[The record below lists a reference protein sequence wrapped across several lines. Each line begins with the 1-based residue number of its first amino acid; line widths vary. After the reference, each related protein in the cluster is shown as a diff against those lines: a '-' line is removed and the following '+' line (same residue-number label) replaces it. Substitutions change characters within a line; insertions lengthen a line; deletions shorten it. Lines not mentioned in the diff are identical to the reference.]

1 MAKKEHLEIL
11 MEGAHTWDRWRVD
24 HPKVKPNLREA
35 DLSHTELV
43 GANLDRANLSGA
55 DLTGAI
61 LFRAGLRYSN
71 LVGATLDG
79 ADLSW
84 ASLYKVDLRGASV
97 RRATLFWTNLVKAKL
112 QGAHLEKSNLRSAN
126 FYMANLKDGKLEKS
140 DLTGAALVGTNLEGA
155 NLNGC
160 CVYGVSAWDLR
171 LKKTQQENLIITRS
185 DEPEITV
192 DNLEVAQFI
201 YLLLNNK
208 KIRDIIDAVGRK
220 GVLILG
226 RFTPERKSV
235 LDAIRQELRR
245 LGYLPIIFDFD
256 KPSGKDFTETIM
268 TLASMSRFIVAD
280 ITNPKSS
287 PLELQAT
294 IPNYMVP
301 FVPIIQ
307 EGEKPFAMFADLY
320 GKYDWVLDP
329 LEYDTVDN
337 LIANLQG
344 EVIDPAEDRAV
355 EIMRKKAAKPT
366 IRKLR
371 KRR

>member
-1 MAKKEHLEIL
+1 MAEKEHLAIL
-11 MEGAHTWDRWRVD
+11 MEGAHRWDLWRAEQ
-24 HPKVKPNLREA
+24 PKVKPDLRGA
-35 DLSHTELV
+35 DLSHADLV
-43 GANLDRANLSGA
+43 GVNLDNANLRGANF
-55 DLTGAI
+55 TEAI
-61 LFRAGLRYSN
+61 LFRAGLRHSN
-71 LVGATLDG
+71 LFGATLDG

-84 ASLYKVDLRGASV
+84 ASLYKADLRGASL
-97 RRATLFWTNLVKAKL
+97 RSATLFWANLVKAKL
-112 QGAHLEKSNLRSAN
+112 QGAHLERSNLRSAN
-126 FYMANLKDGKLEKS
+126 FYLANLKDGALEKS

-155 NLNGC
+155 NLTGC
-160 CVYGVSAWDLR
+160 CVYGISAWDLI
-171 LKKTQQENLIITRS
+171 LKKTQQTDLIITRP

-208 KIRDIIDAVGRK
+208 KIRNVIEAVGRK

-245 LGYLPIIFDFD
+245 LGYVPIMFDFD
-256 KPSGKDFTETIM
+256 RPSGKDFTETIM
-268 TLASMSRFIVAD
+268 TLASMSRFVIAD

-307 EGEKPFAMFADLY
+307 EGEEPFAMFADLH
-320 GKYDWVLDP
+320 GKYDWVLEP
-329 LEYDTVDN
+329 LEYDTEDN
-337 LIANLQG
+337 LIANLQE
-344 EVIDPAEDRAV
+344 EVIDPAEDIAE
-355 EIMRKKAAKPT
+355 EIMRRKAAKPT
-366 IRKLR
+366 TRKLR